1 MGGMEG
7 TLRDES
13 RIIVTY
19 SLAHWHWHDGINVF
33 LIQNKFYLDFF
44 PPKITFAA
52 NQDGVVLLI
61 SKEITAHLCH
71 DHMASPG
78 SGEGKLNVKRARKKR
93 ISQNTTLS
101 VSLSF
106 VYLYKRIM
114 DFFAAGC
121 SIFAPY

>member
-1 MGGMEG
+1 M
-7 TLRDES
+7 
-13 RIIVTY
+13 
-19 SLAHWHWHDGINVF
+19 
-33 LIQNKFYLDFF
+33 
-44 PPKITFAA
+44 
-52 NQDGVVLLI
+52 LI

-93 ISQNTTLS
+93 ISQNTSYTTLS

-121 SIFAPY
+121 SIFAPYDHTSKVDLSRSWLNPARFWAPRTCWNMAKMLPGSYTARNVQVASLLSPN